1 MAGIYILCGVGGL
14 FLIGSTCILL
24 DIIYNSQEEVY
35 YNPNEEEPIS
45 SLKGV
50 IEEYSVITD
59 DYDF

>member
-1 MAGIYILCGVGGL
+1 MAGIYILCVVGSL
-14 FLIGSTCILL
+14 FLIGSTCLL
-24 DIIYNSQEEVY
+24 IDIIYNIEEEIY
-35 YNPNEEEPIS
+35 YNPDEEKPIT

>member
-1 MAGIYILCGVGGL
+1 MAGIYILCVVGGL
-14 FLIGSTCILL
+14 FLIGSICILL

-35 YNPNEEEPIS
+35 YNPHEEEPIS